1 MKKLTDQQKYFF
13 IVLPIAVVYIVAGI
27 IVFPLFIERTE
38 HVATFVTLGA
48 SIILYVGMKLT
59 VSKKRK

>member
-13 IVLPIAVVYIVAGI
+13 IVLPIAVIFIIAGI
-27 IVFPLFIERTE
+27 IIFPHFVEKKE
-38 HVATFVTLGA
+38 HVTTLIALGA